1 MFKVSLPCHMIIL
14 PGLSEKLMQGMLRS
28 TVGMTDGFH
37 VGVGLLQ
44 GSALRPLLFVV
55 AMDKLTDE
63 VRQEFLWTM
72 MFVDDSDNREEA
84 VLEMVKMSW
93 FYWEGPGWT
102 GLEVRPEG
110 QLRLRCLETKLERR
124 DGTDVCN
131 RGHIGWR
138 MLNMELTGRRK
149 RGRP

>member
-14 PGLSEKLMQGMLRS
+14 PGLSEKLMQGMLRC

-84 VLEMVKMSW
+84 VLEMVKMS
-93 FYWEGPGWT
+93 
-102 GLEVRPEG
+102 
-110 QLRLRCLETKLERR
+110 
-124 DGTDVCN
+124 
-131 RGHIGWR
+131 
-138 MLNMELTGRRK
+138 
-149 RGRP
+149 